1 MRPSK
6 IQMNSKV
13 TGKASHVL
21 AYFSALLAIIA
32 IACLIVFLVQWLQM
46 NTENVSDIIFSRAML
61 ALQASQL
68 GILLPAI
75 LFCSY
80 LSIRLRLNSRFFR
93 WALNLAAAAMLPI
106 FPLVSPLGLYTFWLS
121 NRRR

>member
-61 ALQASQL
+61 ALQL